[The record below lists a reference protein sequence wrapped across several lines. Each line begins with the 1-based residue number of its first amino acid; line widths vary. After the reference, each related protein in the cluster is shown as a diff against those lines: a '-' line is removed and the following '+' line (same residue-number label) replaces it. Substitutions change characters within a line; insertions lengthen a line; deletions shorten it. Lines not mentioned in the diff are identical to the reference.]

1 MPHAIEPPQL
11 VELPQ
16 PVCRTGNR
24 QPQCPH
30 GRDPLRCKSVA
41 VPVARLSGRGPVPRD
56 GVWRA
61 QAATARGRTML
72 TRMLL
77 LILCVTSISC
87 SDDPPP
93 APPPDPHAQ
102 EAAARLNAASTAVK
116 KEERKLYLL
125 KRDLEPQE
133 QAAAYHVFSTTLPP
147 GLTIKGLR
155 TVYLDP
161 RKGGDSINFEE
172 PDDRTDAEKENLE
185 KVREFA
191 NKFAAECR
199 QPDSPTA
206 KKVAAE
212 IDALPL
218 TKELHE
224 QQRLVDKLRLERNE
238 AQAAMPPEEPRP
250 SSPD

>member
-1 MPHAIEPPQL
+1 MPNATQPPQL

-16 PVCRTGNR
+16 PVCRTGDC
-24 QPQCPH
+24 QPQRSQ
-30 GRDPLRCKSVA
+30 GRDPLRCLAVA
-41 VPVARLSGRGPVPRD
+41 GPVARLSGRGLVARD
-56 GVWRA
+56 GVRRA
-61 QAATARGRTML
+61 PTAAARGRTML
-72 TRMLL
+72 TRILL
-77 LILCVTSISC
+77 FFLCVMSISC
-87 SDDPPP
+87 ANDPPP
-93 APPPDPHAQ
+93 APPPDTHAQ
-102 EAAARLNAASTAVK
+102 EAAARLNAASMAVK

-125 KRDLEPQE
+125 KRDLEPRE

-147 GLTIKGLR
+147 GLTIQGLR

-206 KKVAAE
+206 KKIAAE

-218 TKELHE
+218 TKELH
-224 QQRLVDKLRLERNE
+224 QQQKLVEKLSLERNE
-238 AQAAMPPEEPRP
+238 AQAAVPSDEPRP
-250 SSPD
+250 SSPE